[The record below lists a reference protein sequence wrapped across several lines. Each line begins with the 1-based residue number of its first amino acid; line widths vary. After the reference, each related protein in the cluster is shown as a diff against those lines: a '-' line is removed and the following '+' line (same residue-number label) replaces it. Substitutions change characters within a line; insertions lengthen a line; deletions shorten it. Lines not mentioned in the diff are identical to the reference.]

1 MSYILDSL
9 KKSERERTTVDHLSS
24 VSIHSPAFLDNDKPN
39 RGGLIVLVFI
49 VLASVLMA
57 YFLFTSIKKDEVQQG
72 TAKETIPKAIKKA
85 IPETIKETIQGG
97 IQKTTEETIEE
108 TIEETAKPVLT
119 TDNTTATPENHRP
132 QTSTRQQISP
142 TSENARILQAK
153 QEAIALYEQAIQE
166 KSRSNVDS
174 LYNNLSAKTLN
185 TKKTL
190 STKISTTEHSASQQA
205 PASALVAANSDRNNI
220 NQTVA
225 IKKSETKEPETKE
238 PEVLIPSIYDLNRLT
253 KKNIPSINYGA
264 HIYASDKKSGFIIL
278 NGARRR
284 IGDRLDN
291 GIYIE
296 KIAEEAVI
304 LSYEGTL
311 FSLPAMKS
319 WVGEQ

>member
-9 KKSERERTTVDHLSS
+9 KKSERERTTADHLSS

-57 YFLFTSIKKDEVQQG
+57 YFLFTAIKKDEVQQG
-72 TAKETIPKAIKKA
+72 TAKETIPEAIKKA
-85 IPETIKETIQGG
+85 IPETIKETIQGS
-97 IQKTTEETIEE
+97 IQKTIEK
-108 TIEETAKPVLT
+108 TIEETAKPALT
-119 TDNTTATPENHRP
+119 TDNTTATPENHKP

-190 STKISTTEHSASQQA
+190 STKISTTEHSASRQA

-238 PEVLIPSIYDLNRLT
+238 PEVLIPSIYDLDRLA